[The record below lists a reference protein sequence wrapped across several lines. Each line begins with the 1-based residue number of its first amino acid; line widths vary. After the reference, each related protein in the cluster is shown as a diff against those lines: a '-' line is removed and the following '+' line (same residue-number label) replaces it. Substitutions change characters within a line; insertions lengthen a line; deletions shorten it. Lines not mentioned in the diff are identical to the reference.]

1 MTAQPA
7 LRLRWQRSVAIAAA
21 GAAAFVGTA
30 IAAVPAQAH
39 TPQWSV
45 TCDSVSIDL
54 KAYADSGNKV
64 TVKAG
69 DKTLIDETFGKTY
82 TKKVDLPEHTAPLKV
97 TAQVVAS
104 DDAKFNWGPETK
116 TAPVC
121 DDGKPTPTPSP
132 STPESSSPSPSTS
145 ASPSQSASEKPV
157 PSAPETSSSAAPAE
171 KPQGGGGDLAE
182 TGSSSNTPMIAG
194 IAAAVVVVGGALV
207 VFARK
212 RRSSQG

>member
-1 MTAQPA
+1 MTA
-7 LRLRWQRSVAIAAA
+7 LRLRWQRSVAIAAT

-54 KAYADSGNKV
+54 KQYAPEGNKV

-69 DKTLIDETFGKTY
+69 GKTLVSETFGRSFH
-82 TKKVDLPEHTAPLKV
+82 KKVDLPKHSKPLDV

-104 DDAKFNWGPETK
+104 DGDKFSWGPETK
-116 TAPVC
+116 KSPVC
-121 DDGKPTPTPSP
+121 EEPTKPPAPSP
-132 STPESSSPSPSTS
+132 SESEKPSPS
-145 ASPSQSASEKPV
+145 ASPSESDKPAPSPSESTSSAPAEKPV
-157 PSAPETSSSAAPAE
+157 DE
-171 KPQGGGGDLAE
+171 KPQGGGDDLAE

-194 IAAAVVVVGGALV
+194 IAAAVVVAGGGLV

-212 RRSSQG
+212 RRSSQS